1 MARQASTFSPV
12 NGSVLPG
19 SAGVV
24 EVVLGAAVPVA
35 LVDCAALAPV
45 AAGGELGLDALVD
58 ALPDEFPVEVPVE
71 FPVELLFEPLGGLVG
86 DGLWEELVGWLEGLV
101 QVASGSTYCWLPA
114 DGEHPPWA
122 SAPELSV
129 SPSASE
135 ARTLMTIR
143 DRRVTGAI
151 EAMLKNERAVTV
163 SRPPDPAGLQ

>member
-24 EVVLGAAVPVA
+24 EVVLGAAVLVV

-45 AAGGELGLDALVD
+45 AAGGVLGLDALPV
-58 ALPDEFPVEVPVE
+58 EFPVEL
-71 FPVELLFEPLGGLVG
+71 PVELLFEPLGGLVG
-86 DGLWEELVGWLEGLV
+86 ELVGEGLCEELVGWLEGLV

-122 SAPELSV
+122 SAAELIV

-135 ARTLMTIR
+135 ARTLMRIR

-151 EAMLKNERAVTV
+151 EAMLKSERAVTV
-163 SRPPDPAGLQ
+163 SGPPDPAGLQ